1 MRMITWLCVG
11 LRAVLAGKTRDYE
24 SCSDQGALAVRGDD
38 GGTFVCVAS
47 CVVSLWVQVQPAAA
61 TLTQCPAPSA
71 ADQRSNETEHA
82 QCD

>member
-24 SCSDQGALAVRGDD
+24 SYPDQGALAAHGDD

-61 TLTQCPAPSA
+61 MLTQCPAPSA
-71 ADQRSNETEHA
+71 ADQQSNEHEHV
-82 QCD
+82 QWD